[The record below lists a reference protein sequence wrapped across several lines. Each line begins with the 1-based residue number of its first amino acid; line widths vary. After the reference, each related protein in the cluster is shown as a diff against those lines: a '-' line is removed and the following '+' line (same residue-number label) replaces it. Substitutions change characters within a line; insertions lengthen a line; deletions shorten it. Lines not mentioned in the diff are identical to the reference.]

1 VISGA
6 YRHLHRLFPNKNNS
20 LNGKTTMHKN
30 PVSLGLTSAALGL
43 SLALPGFAEAD
54 FFEDSKA
61 DLEFRNFYFNSDF
74 RQEGASQSKRDEWAQ
89 GLLLNVESG
98 FTEGTLGFGV
108 DAMGLL
114 GLKLDSSPDRRNTG
128 LLPVGDDKAPDDYS
142 RAGVTAKA
150 RLAKSVLRVGT
161 LLPKL
166 PTVLP
171 NDGRLLPQTFRG
183 AQLTS
188 KDLADMTVNVGRLT
202 ANTER
207 NDSGHEDIEA
217 EAKGIKGGRPSDK
230 FDFASASYNW
240 SKALT
245 TSYNYGGL
253 ENNYKQHIVTLLHNF
268 ALGESQSIKSDLR
281 YARSLKDGNT
291 NIDNTALGA
300 RFTYNV
306 SGHGFGIAY
315 QKMSGDTGFPHLA
328 GTDSFLVNYVM
339 ISPDFAN
346 PDERSWQARYDYD
359 FAALGLPGLSFMT
372 RYLKGDNFARGREE
386 GTEWERNTDI
396 AYVFQSGALKN
407 LELKWRNGS
416 YRSNGGN
423 NIDQNRVIVS
433 YTLPLL

>member
-1 VISGA
+1 
-6 YRHLHRLFPNKNNS
+6 
-20 LNGKTTMHKN
+20 MHKN

-114 GLKLDSSPDRRNTG
+114 GLKLDSAPDRRNTG

-142 RAGVTAKA
+142 RGGVTAKA

-253 ENNYKQHIVTLLHNF
+253 ENNFKQHIVTLLHNF
-268 ALGESQSIKSDLR
+268 ALGDSQSIKSDLR
-281 YARSLKDGNT
+281 YARSLKDGDT

-300 RFTYNV
+300 RFTYNI

>member
-1 VISGA
+1 
-6 YRHLHRLFPNKNNS
+6 
-20 LNGKTTMHKN
+20 MHKN

-54 FFEDSKA
+54 FFEDTKA
-61 DLEFRNFYFNSDF
+61 DLEFRNFYFNSDY
-74 RQEGASQSKRDEWAQ
+74 RQHGASQSKRDEWAQ

-108 DAMGLL
+108 DAMALL

-142 RAGVTAKA
+142 RGGVTAKA

-300 RFTYNV
+300 RFTYNI

-315 QKMSGDTGFPHLA
+315 QKMNGDTGFPHLA

>member
-1 VISGA
+1 
-6 YRHLHRLFPNKNNS
+6 
-20 LNGKTTMHKN
+20 MHKN

-142 RAGVTAKA
+142 RGGVTAKA

-268 ALGESQSIKSDLR
+268 ALGDSQSIKSDLR
-281 YARSLKDGNT
+281 YARSLKNGNT

-300 RFTYNV
+300 RFTYNI

>member
-1 VISGA
+1 
-6 YRHLHRLFPNKNNS
+6 
-20 LNGKTTMHKN
+20 MHKN

-142 RAGVTAKA
+142 RGGVTAKA

-268 ALGESQSIKSDLR
+268 ALGDSQSIKSDLR

>member
-1 VISGA
+1 MQKS
-6 YRHLHRLFPNKNNS
+6 
-20 LNGKTTMHKN
+20 
-30 PVSLGLTSAALGL
+30 PVSLGLTSAAALGL
-43 SLALPGFAEAD
+43 SLTFPGFAEAD
-54 FFEDSKA
+54 FLEDSKA
-61 DLEFRNFYFNSDF
+61 DLEFRNFYFNSDY
-74 RQEGASQSKRDEWAQ
+74 RQDNASQSRRDEWAQ
-89 GLLLNVESG
+89 GLILNYESG
-98 FTEGTLGFGV
+98 FTEGTVGFGV
-108 DAMGLL
+108 DAIGLF
-114 GLKLDSSPDRRNTG
+114 GLKLDSGPERRNSG
-128 LLPVGDDKAPDDYS
+128 LLPVGDEKAPDDYG

-150 RLAKSVLRVGT
+150 RISKSVLRVGT
-161 LLPKL
+161 LMPKL

-183 AQLTS
+183 AQVTS
-188 KDLADMTVNVGRLT
+188 KDITDMTFNVGRLT
-202 ANTER
+202 SNSER

-217 EAKGIKGGRPSDK
+217 EGKGIKGGRPSDK
-230 FDFASASYNW
+230 FDFASASYSW
-240 SKALT
+240 TKGLT

-268 ALGESQSIKSDLR
+268 PLSESQSIKSDLR

-291 NIDNTALGA
+291 NVDNTAIGA
-300 RFTYNV
+300 RFTYSV
-306 SGHGFGIAY
+306 LGHGFGVAY

-346 PDERSWQARYDYD
+346 PEERSWQARYDYD
-359 FAALGLPGLSFMT
+359 FAAAGLPGLTFMT
-372 RYLKGDNFARGREE
+372 RYLQGDNFARGAKE

-407 LELKWRNGS
+407 LELRWRNGT

>member
-1 VISGA
+1 
-6 YRHLHRLFPNKNNS
+6 
-20 LNGKTTMHKN
+20 MHKN

-61 DLEFRNFYFNSDF
+61 DLEFRNFYFNSDY
-74 RQEGASQSKRDEWAQ
+74 RQGGASQSKRDEWAQ

-128 LLPVGDDKAPDDYS
+128 LLPVGEDKAPDDYS
-142 RAGVTAKA
+142 RGGVTAKA

-268 ALGESQSIKSDLR
+268 PLSDSQSIKSDLR

-300 RFTYNV
+300 RFTYNIN
-306 SGHGFGIAY
+306 GHGFGVAY

-372 RYLKGDNFARGREE
+372 RYLKGDNFARGREG

>member
-1 VISGA
+1 
-6 YRHLHRLFPNKNNS
+6 
-20 LNGKTTMHKN
+20 MHKN

-142 RAGVTAKA
+142 RGGVTAKA

-217 EAKGIKGGRPSDK
+217 EGKGIKGGRPSDK

-346 PDERSWQARYDYD
+346 PDERSLQARYDYD

>member
-1 VISGA
+1 
-6 YRHLHRLFPNKNNS
+6 
-20 LNGKTTMHKN
+20 
-30 PVSLGLTSAALGL
+30 
-43 SLALPGFAEAD
+43 
-54 FFEDSKA
+54 
-61 DLEFRNFYFNSDF
+61 
-74 RQEGASQSKRDEWAQ
+74 
-89 GLLLNVESG
+89 
-98 FTEGTLGFGV
+98 
-108 DAMGLL
+108 
-114 GLKLDSSPDRRNTG
+114 
-128 LLPVGDDKAPDDYS
+128 
-142 RAGVTAKA
+142 
-150 RLAKSVLRVGT
+150 
-161 LLPKL
+161 
-166 PTVLP
+166 VLP

-268 ALGESQSIKSDLR
+268 ALGDSQSIKSDLR

-300 RFTYNV
+300 RFTYNI

>member
-1 VISGA
+1 
-6 YRHLHRLFPNKNNS
+6 
-20 LNGKTTMHKN
+20 MHKN

-142 RAGVTAKA
+142 RGGVTAKA

-188 KDLADMTVNVGRLT
+188 KDLAEMTVNVGRLT

>member
-1 VISGA
+1 
-6 YRHLHRLFPNKNNS
+6 
-20 LNGKTTMHKN
+20 MHKN

-142 RAGVTAKA
+142 RGGVTAKA

-268 ALGESQSIKSDLR
+268 ALGDSQSIKSDLR

-300 RFTYNV
+300 RFTYNI

>member
-1 VISGA
+1 
-6 YRHLHRLFPNKNNS
+6 
-20 LNGKTTMHKN
+20 MHKN

-142 RAGVTAKA
+142 RGGVTAKA

-207 NDSGHEDIEA
+207 NDSGNEDIEA

>member
-1 VISGA
+1 
-6 YRHLHRLFPNKNNS
+6 
-20 LNGKTTMHKN
+20 MHKN

-142 RAGVTAKA
+142 RGGVTAKA

-300 RFTYNV
+300 RFTYDV

>member
-1 VISGA
+1 
-6 YRHLHRLFPNKNNS
+6 
-20 LNGKTTMHKN
+20 MHKN

-54 FFEDSKA
+54 FFEDTKA
-61 DLEFRNFYFNSDF
+61 DLEFRNFYFNSDY
-74 RQEGASQSKRDEWAQ
+74 RQDGASQSKRDEWAQ

-108 DAMGLL
+108 DAMALL

-142 RAGVTAKA
+142 RGGVTAKA

-268 ALGESQSIKSDLR
+268 ALGDSQSIKSDLR

-300 RFTYNV
+300 RFTYNI

>member
-1 VISGA
+1 
-6 YRHLHRLFPNKNNS
+6 
-20 LNGKTTMHKN
+20 MHKN

-114 GLKLDSSPDRRNTG
+114 GLKLDSAPDRRNTG

-142 RAGVTAKA
+142 RGGVAAKA

-268 ALGESQSIKSDLR
+268 ALGDSQSIKSDLR

-300 RFTYNV
+300 RFTYNI

>member
-1 VISGA
+1 
-6 YRHLHRLFPNKNNS
+6 
-20 LNGKTTMHKN
+20 MHKN

-43 SLALPGFAEAD
+43 SLTLPGFAEAD

-114 GLKLDSSPDRRNTG
+114 GLKLDSAPDRRNTG

-142 RAGVTAKA
+142 RGGVTAKA

-268 ALGESQSIKSDLR
+268 ALGDSQSIKSDLR

-300 RFTYNV
+300 RFTYNI

>member
-1 VISGA
+1 
-6 YRHLHRLFPNKNNS
+6 
-20 LNGKTTMHKN
+20 MHKN

-43 SLALPGFAEAD
+43 SLTLPGFAEAD

-142 RAGVTAKA
+142 RGGVTAKA

-188 KDLADMTVNVGRLT
+188 KGLADMTVNVGRLT

-268 ALGESQSIKSDLR
+268 ALGDSQSIKSDLR

-300 RFTYNV
+300 RFTYNI

>member
-1 VISGA
+1 
-6 YRHLHRLFPNKNNS
+6 
-20 LNGKTTMHKN
+20 MHKN

-114 GLKLDSSPDRRNTG
+114 GLKLDSAPDRRNTG

-142 RAGVTAKA
+142 RGGVTAKA

-268 ALGESQSIKSDLR
+268 ALGDSQSIKSDLR

-416 YRSNGGN
+416 YCSNGGN

>member
-1 VISGA
+1 
-6 YRHLHRLFPNKNNS
+6 
-20 LNGKTTMHKN
+20 MHKN

-142 RAGVTAKA
+142 RGGVTAKA

-171 NDGRLLPQTFRG
+171 NDGRLLSQTFRG

-315 QKMSGDTGFPHLA
+315 QKMSGDTGFAHLA

>member
-1 VISGA
+1 
-6 YRHLHRLFPNKNNS
+6 
-20 LNGKTTMHKN
+20 MHKN

-54 FFEDSKA
+54 FLEDTKA
-61 DLEFRNFYFNSDF
+61 DLEFRNFYFNSDY
-74 RQEGASQSKRDEWAQ
+74 RQDGASQSKRDEWAQ

-108 DAMGLL
+108 DAMALL

-142 RAGVTAKA
+142 RGGVTAKA

-268 ALGESQSIKSDLR
+268 ALGDSQSIKSDLR

-300 RFTYNV
+300 RFTYNI

-315 QKMSGDTGFPHLA
+315 QKMNGDTGFPHLA

>member
-6 YRHLHRLFPNKNNS
+6 YRHLHRLSPNKNNA

-54 FFEDSKA
+54 FLEDTKA
-61 DLEFRNFYFNSDF
+61 DLEFRNFYFNSDY
-74 RQEGASQSKRDEWAQ
+74 RQDGASQSKRDEWAQ

-108 DAMGLL
+108 DAMALL

-142 RAGVTAKA
+142 RGGVTAKA

-217 EAKGIKGGRPSDK
+217 EAKGLKGGRPSDK

-253 ENNYKQHIVTLLHNF
+253 ENNYKQHIVTLLHNS

-281 YARSLKDGNT
+281 YARSLKEGNT

-300 RFTYNV
+300 RFTYNI

-315 QKMSGDTGFPHLA
+315 QKMNGDTGFPHLA

>member
-1 VISGA
+1 
-6 YRHLHRLFPNKNNS
+6 
-20 LNGKTTMHKN
+20 MHKR
-30 PVSLGLTSAALGL
+30 PVSLGLTSAAFGL
-43 SLALPGFAEAD
+43 TLACPGFAEAD

-61 DLEFRNFYFNSDF
+61 DLEFRNFYFNSDYH
-74 RQEGASQSKRDEWAQ
+74 QDGAAQSKRDEWAQ

-98 FTEGTLGFGV
+98 FTQGPVGFGV
-108 DAMGLL
+108 DAMGLF
-114 GLKLDSSPDRRNTG
+114 GLKLDSGPDRRNTG
-128 LLPVGDDKAPDDYS
+128 LLPVGDNKAPDNYGRS
-142 RAGVTAKA
+142 GVTGKM
-150 RLAKSVLRVGT
+150 RVAKSVLRVGT
-161 LLPKL
+161 LIPKL

-183 AQLTS
+183 AQVTS
-188 KDLADMTVNVGRLT
+188 RDITDMTINVGRLT
-202 ANTER
+202 SNTER
-207 NDSGHEDIEA
+207 NDSGHENIEA
-217 EAKGIKGGRPSDK
+217 EAKGIKGGRPSDT

-240 SKALT
+240 TKGLN

-253 ENNYKQHIVTLLHNF
+253 ENNYKQHIV
-268 ALGESQSIKSDLR
+268 ALTHSFPISPSQSFKSDLR
-281 YARSLKDGNT
+281 YARSTKDGNT

-300 RFTYNV
+300 KFTYSV
-306 SGHGFGIAY
+306 VGHAFGVAY
-315 QKMSGDTGFPHLA
+315 QRMNGETGFPHLA

-346 PDERSWQARYDYD
+346 PEERSWQARYDYD
-359 FAALGLPGLSFMT
+359 FAAVGLPGLSFMS
-372 RYLKGDNFARGREE
+372 RYLKGDNFARGAKE

-423 NIDQNRVIVS
+423 EIDQNRVIVS

>member
-1 VISGA
+1 
-6 YRHLHRLFPNKNNS
+6 
-20 LNGKTTMHKN
+20 MHKN

-54 FFEDSKA
+54 FFEDTKA
-61 DLEFRNFYFNSDF
+61 DLEFRNFYFNSDY
-74 RQEGASQSKRDEWAQ
+74 RQDGASQSKRDEWAQ

-108 DAMGLL
+108 DAMALL
-114 GLKLDSSPDRRNTG
+114 GLKLNSSPDRRNTG

-142 RAGVTAKA
+142 RGGVTAKA

-268 ALGESQSIKSDLR
+268 ALGDSQSIKSDLR

-300 RFTYNV
+300 RFTYNI

-315 QKMSGDTGFPHLA
+315 QKMNGDTGFPHLA

>member
-1 VISGA
+1 
-6 YRHLHRLFPNKNNS
+6 
-20 LNGKTTMHKN
+20 MHKN

-108 DAMGLL
+108 DAIGLL

-142 RAGVTAKA
+142 RGGVTAKA

-268 ALGESQSIKSDLR
+268 ALGDSQSIKSDLR

-291 NIDNTALGA
+291 NIDNKALGA
-300 RFTYNV
+300 RFTYNI

-359 FAALGLPGLSFMT
+359 FAALGLPGMSFMT

>member
-1 VISGA
+1 
-6 YRHLHRLFPNKNNS
+6 
-20 LNGKTTMHKN
+20 MHKN

-114 GLKLDSSPDRRNTG
+114 GLKLDSAPDRRNTG

-142 RAGVTAKA
+142 RGGVAAKA

-268 ALGESQSIKSDLR
+268 ALGDSQSIKSDLR